1 MMFKIAFRNIF
12 RNARRSIMTILAI
25 AIGAA
30 AMLVFG
36 AYSQYDL
43 YVLQTSTVARTGHLQ
58 VYRKGFFDFGS
69 GNPAIWGMDDYKN
82 VLRLIKTDPVLAPM
96 IAVATPVQFLTGIAG
111 NPVNDESK
119 TFFATGFIPS
129 DLARMKL
136 WDEYGARGD
145 SASAEDLADN
155 DPTLGVIGIGFARI
169 LGLCA
174 PLHVSGCPKLP
185 VGKPAQTSAADLSTL
200 PRQDFSALSTA
211 DAPTTPAQ
219 AGPPTINLLSS
230 TAGGAP
236 NIVNLKI
243 RHVEYQA
250 AREMDD
256 NYIAMHLAQAQQLVY
271 GRGEHKVSAII
282 LQLHRTEDIPAGR
295 ARLADLFA
303 QHRLDLDAHDFFEI
317 NSFYGQ
323 AEGFFSA
330 VFSFIAVIMGVVVL
344 FTVSNAMSMSVVERT
359 DEIGTTRALGVRRS
373 GIRTQFLLE
382 GGMLGI
388 LGATLGVTLAFA
400 ATMAVNNSGLTW
412 TPPGDSH
419 PIALKL
425 YLTGATQLIVTV
437 WLVLTGVATIAAF
450 LPANRAARLA
460 VVDALRHV

>member
-12 RNARRSIMTILAI
+12 RNARRSIMTMLAI

-43 YVLQTSTVARTGHLQ
+43 YVLQTATVARTGHLQ
-58 VYRKGFFDFGS
+58 VYRKGFFEFGS
-69 GNPAIWGMDDYKN
+69 GNPAIWGMDDYRG
-82 VLRLIKTDPVLAPM
+82 VLHLIVNDPVLAPM

-111 NPVNDESK
+111 NPQNDESK

-129 DLARMKL
+129 DLARMQR
-136 WDEYGARGD
+136 WNEYGARDD
-145 SASAEDLADN
+145 SVSTEGLADN

-174 PLHVSGCPKLP
+174 PLHVSGCPNLP
-185 VGKPAQTSAADLSTL
+185 SALPEHESAAADLSAL
-200 PRQDFSALSTA
+200 PHQDFSALA
-211 DAPTTPAQ
+211 GPAAAPA
-219 AGPPTINLLSS
+219 AGPPAINLLSS

-236 NIVNLKI
+236 NIVTLRI

-256 NYIAMHLAQAQQLVY
+256 NYIAMHLALAQQLVY

-282 LQLHRTEDIPAGR
+282 LQLHRTEDIPT
-295 ARLADLFA
+295 ARTRLSALFR
-303 QHRLDLDAHDFFEI
+303 QHHLGLDAHDFFEI

-323 AEGFFSA
+323 AEGFFAS
-330 VFSFIAVIMGVVVL
+330 VFSFIAVIMGIVVL

-373 GIRTQFLLE
+373 RIRTQFLLE
-382 GGMLGI
+382 GSMLGL
-388 LGATLGVTLAFA
+388 LGATLGVGLAFA
-400 ATMAVNNSGLTW
+400 ATMAVNNSGLAW
-412 TPPGDSH
+412 TPPGDAH

-425 YLTGATQLIVTV
+425 YLTGAVQLIVAV
-437 WLVLTGVATIAAF
+437 WLVLIGVATVAAF

-460 VVDALRHV
+460 IVDALRHV

>member
-12 RNARRSIMTILAI
+12 RNARRSIMTMLAI
-25 AIGAA
+25 AIGAS

-58 VYRKGFFDFGS
+58 VYRKGFFEFGS
-69 GNPAIWGMDDYKN
+69 GNPAIWGMDDYQS
-82 VLRLIKTDPVLAPM
+82 VLHLIVTDPVLAPM
-96 IAVATPVQFLTGIAG
+96 IAVVTPVQFLTGIAG
-111 NPVNDESK
+111 NPQNDESK

-129 DLARMKL
+129 DLARMQR
-136 WDEYGARGD
+136 WNEYGARDD
-145 SASAEDLADN
+145 SISTEGLADN
-155 DPTLGVIGIGFARI
+155 DPTLGVIGVGFARI

-174 PLHVSGCPKLP
+174 PLHVTGCPNLP
-185 VGKPAQTSAADLSTL
+185 SALPAGESAAPDLSAL
-200 PRQDFSALSTA
+200 PRQDFNGLAGPVA
-211 DAPTTPAQ
+211 ARV
-219 AGPPTINLLSS
+219 AGPPAINLLSS

-236 NIVNLKI
+236 NIVTLRI

-282 LQLHRTEDIPAGR
+282 LQLHRTEDIPA
-295 ARLADLFA
+295 ARVCLASLFR
-303 QHRLDLDAHDFFEI
+303 QHHLDVDAHDFFEI

-323 AEGFFSA
+323 AQGFFAS
-330 VFSFIAVIMGVVVL
+330 VFSFIAVIMGIVVL

-373 GIRTQFLLE
+373 RIRTQFLLE
-382 GGMLGI
+382 GSMLGL
-388 LGATLGVTLAFA
+388 LGATLGVMLAIA

-412 TPPGDSH
+412 TPPGDAH

-425 YLTGATQLIVTV
+425 YLTGAVQLIVTV
-437 WLVLTGVATIAAF
+437 WLVLIGVATIAAF